1 MTFTRGQGPPFQGNS
16 VASGL
21 NSVTN
26 MAPPPNVRPAG
37 AGGAPNNPDMQAVQD
52 PSRFRMAP
60 FIGPGGAPATENQ
73 GPGPRR
79 GQAMSGDPIPVRV
92 ISERDRMRNHI
103 NDQKIAATLPPL
115 CHVPPSLQHMVVEPM
130 PMAKGNP
137 PENQGQT
144 GMGGPLLNRMQA
156 PGQQGVGG
164 MGGMPP
170 QGNGMAP
177 MGNAM
182 MQMGNGMMQMG
193 NGMAPMGNGM
203 ASMGNDMASMGNG
216 MAPMGNA
223 MMQMKNGM
231 MQIGNS
237 MVSMGNGMAPMGNS
251 MPSMG
256 NALPPMNNI
265 MPPMDNNMGHM
276 GNAMPSMGNAVPYPD
291 NAMMG
296 MMNHNT
302 MPGPVSGG
310 NMVGPN
316 SGMAPKMP
324 QMMSNGAPMT
334 LLDMSGMLNVPHNL
348 ISNQMDQTMA
358 STTNMEMPVMTNVDL
373 MPTQGGM
380 APIYMNMNG
389 QVPSQIHLPSSGN
402 VVGVNIPGM
411 GGHNGARASRA
422 VDPNCTQPPVKSKQ
436 PTMDSSD

>member
-1 MTFTRGQGPPFQGNS
+1 MDGRTTINIIIYLLVSMTFASGQGPPFQGNS

-182 MQMGNGMMQMG
+182 MQMSNGMMQMGNGMMSMGNAMAPMGNGMTQMSNGMAPMGNGMMQMG
-193 NGMAPMGNGM
+193 NGM
-203 ASMGNDMASMGNG
+203 
-216 MAPMGNA
+216 
-223 MMQMKNGM
+223 
-231 MQIGNS
+231 
-237 MVSMGNGMAPMGNS
+237 VS
-251 MPSMG
+251 
-256 NALPPMNNI
+256 
-265 MPPMDNNMGHM
+265 M
-276 GNAMPSMGNAVPYPD
+276 GNAMPSMGNVMPPIGNAAPYPD

-296 MMNHNT
+296 MMNQNT
-302 MPGPVSGG
+302 MTGPVPPG

-348 ISNQMDQTMA
+348 LSNHIGQTMA
-358 STTNMEMPVMTNVDL
+358 STTNMKMPMMTNVDL
-373 MPTQGGM
+373 MPAQGAM
-380 APIYMNMNG
+380 APIYLNMNG

-402 VVGVNIPGM
+402 MVGVNIPGM
-411 GGHNGARASRA
+411 AGHNGARASRA
-422 VDPNCTQPPVKSKQ
+422 VDPNCTQPPANSKQ
-436 PTMDSSD
+436 PRMDSSD